1 MQNVEPLES
10 WGIKK
15 GRFGLPGADGAAFCV
30 IKNVIFR
37 DDKSKMVGGKWNPD
51 VKPWYI
57 QYGKI
62 KGTELEKH
70 IILDAKE
77 KRKL

>member
-1 MQNVEPLES
+1 MRYVEPLEL
-10 WGIKK
+10 WGMKK
-15 GRFGLPGADGAAFCV
+15 GRFGQPSADEAAFC
-30 IKNVIFR
+30 FS
-37 DDKSKMVGGKWNPD
+37 DKLGNLEAWPE
-51 VKPWYI
+51 WRYI